1 MEIKKV
7 VVIGSG
13 TMGSGIAAHL
23 CNANIPVTLL
33 DLKTDISEKA
43 RDNIQRSKPP
53 LLLDKSKINNIKVGN
68 IFENFSEVK
77 EADWVVEAVVE
88 RIDVKHDIYEKIF
101 KERKKGAIVSSN
113 TSSIPIKVLSQNLTE
128 GEKKDFCI
136 THFFN
141 PVRYMALLEIVKNE
155 NNDLEKINALKKFC
169 EIELGKGAIVCNDTP
184 GFLGNRVGVYA
195 MQIAMTEAFKM
206 KLSIE
211 EADAIFGRP
220 MGIPKTG
227 IFGLYDLIGIDLM
240 ADVLKSFIKE
250 LPKTDNFHEVAK
262 EIPLVKKLIETGY
275 TGRKGKG
282 GFYRINKTDG
292 KKVMEALNLETG
304 EYHAS
309 KKINIKS
316 GKVDL
321 VALINRDDKYGKYA
335 WSVISKI
342 IKYASSL
349 IPGITKEF
357 NDIDEAMRLGF
368 NWSKGPFEMLEE
380 IGVDNF
386 FNKVD
391 EYGNIDFLENLAK
404 SKNEKFY
411 GERQKYTDIETLG
424 KVKKKATSI
433 DGNDSA
439 KIYRFKDYNI
449 VEFTTKANALDY
461 DSMDALNK
469 ATDKPL
475 IIINESMQFSAGV
488 NLSYTM
494 NYADKRDFK
503 SIEKFIKYFQETCK
517 QLKYS
522 DHPVISAPSGLTL
535 GGGFEVMVQSN
546 FVASHTN
553 IVVGLVETI
562 VGLVPA
568 GGGCKEM
575 LARWLETEEA
585 KKDPHYAPLRVF
597 DIIGNAK
604 TATSPVEAE
613 PLKYLRAKDKKIMN
627 RNSLLEVSKK
637 IIEENRDFK
646 TPSENSF
653 NLPGKAVKDEMIKT
667 LEKLYDDKI
676 ILDHGMEVGKELA
689 NVLSGG
695 DTTIDKTLSEDDMFK
710 LELDSFMRL
719 IETKKTQE
727 RIKHTL
733 ATGKPLVNYYFL
745 LFFIFYFFI
754 TKFFNYLLFFSY
766 LLQIKFSFPFFY
778 SFIFFY
784 NSFFFCNSSFN
795 YFLFF

>member
-1 MEIKKV
+1 MDIKKV

-33 DLKTDISEKA
+33 DLKTEISEKA
-43 RDNIQRSKPP
+43 RDRIHKSKPP
-53 LLLDKSKINNIKVGN
+53 LLIDKSKINNIKVGN
-68 IFENFSEVK
+68 ISDNFDAVK
-77 EADWVVEAVVE
+77 DADWVVEAVVE
-88 RIDVKHDIYEKIF
+88 RIDIKHQIYEKIF
-101 KERKKGAIVSSN
+101 KVRKDGAIVSSN
-113 TSSIPIKVLSQNLTE
+113 TSSIPIKILSEHLTNI
-128 GEKKDFCI
+128 EKKDFCI

-141 PVRYMALLEIVKNE
+141 PVRYMGLLEIVKNE
-155 NNDLEKINALKKFC
+155 NNDLNKINQLKKFC
-169 EIELGKGAIVCNDTP
+169 EVELGKGAIICNDTP

-195 MQIAMTEAFKM
+195 MQVAMTEAFKM

-227 IFGLYDLIGIDLM
+227 VFGLYDLIGIDLM

-250 LPKTDNFHEVAK
+250 LPKSDEFHEVAK

-282 GFYRINKTDG
+282 GFYRMNKTG
-292 KKVMEALNLETG
+292 SIKVMEAINLETG
-304 EYHAS
+304 DYSIS
-309 KKINIKS
+309 KKIDIKTDQ
-316 GKVDL
+316 VDL
-321 VALINRDDKYGKYA
+321 KRLINRKDKYGDYA

-349 IPGITKEF
+349 VPKITKEF

-368 NWSKGPFEMLEE
+368 NWSKGPFEMLDE
-380 IGVDNF
+380 IGVKNF
-386 FNKVD
+386 FDKID
-391 EYGNIDFLENLAK
+391 DFKGNNFLEEL
-404 SKNEKFY
+404 SKNKNENFY
-411 GERQKYTDIETLG
+411 GERQKYTNIETLG
-424 KVKKKATSI
+424 KVKKTASSV
-433 DGNDSA
+433 DGNNSA
-439 KIYRFKDYNI
+439 KIYRFNDYNI

-461 DSMDALNK
+461 DSMDALKK

-488 NLSYTM
+488 NLTYTM
-494 NYADKRDFK
+494 EFADKRDFK

-517 QLKYS
+517 HLKYS
-522 DHPVISAPSGLTL
+522 KYPVISAPSGLTL

-562 VGLVPA
+562 VGLIPA

-575 LARWLETEEA
+575 LARWLNTNEA
-585 KKDPHYAPLRVF
+585 KVDPNYASLKVF
-597 DIIGNAK
+597 DIIGYGR

-613 PLKYLRAKDKKIMN
+613 PLKYLRPEDKKIMN
-627 RNSLLEVSKK
+627 RNSLFEVSKK
-637 IIEENRDFK
+637 IIMDNIDFK
-646 TPSENSF
+646 APEELKF
-653 NLPGKAVKDEMIKT
+653 NLPGKSVLKDMNKI
-667 LEKLYDDKI
+667 LDNLYNEKI
-676 ILDHGMEVGKELA
+676 ILDHGVIVAKELA

-695 DTTIDKTLSEDDMFK
+695 DTTIDKTLSEDDLFK
-710 LELDSFMRL
+710 LELDAFMKL
-719 IETKKTQE
+719 IETKETQD

-733 ATGKPLVNYYFL
+733 ATGKPLVN
-745 LFFIFYFFI
+745 
-754 TKFFNYLLFFSY
+754 
-766 LLQIKFSFPFFY
+766 
-778 SFIFFY
+778 
-784 NSFFFCNSSFN
+784 
-795 YFLFF
+795 

>member
-1 MEIKKV
+1 MKIKNV

-23 CNANIPVTLL
+23 CNANVPVTLL
-33 DLKTDISEKA
+33 DLKTEISEKA
-43 RDNIQRSKPP
+43 RERIHKSRPP
-53 LLLDKSKINNIKVGN
+53 LLIDKSKINNIKVGN
-68 IFENFSEVK
+68 IEDNFDVVK
-77 EADWVVEAVVE
+77 DADWVVEAVVE
-88 RIDVKHDIYEKIF
+88 RIDIKHQIYEKIF
-101 KERKKGAIVSSN
+101 KARKDGAIVSSN
-113 TSSIPIKVLSQNLTE
+113 TSSIPIKVLSEHLTDK
-128 GEKKDFCI
+128 EKKDFCI

-141 PVRYMALLEIVKNE
+141 PVRYMGLLEIVKNE
-155 NNDLEKINALKKFC
+155 NNDLNKINELKEFC
-169 EIELGKGAIVCNDTP
+169 EIELGKGAIICNDTP

-206 KLSIE
+206 KLSVE

-227 IFGLYDLIGIDLM
+227 VFGLYDLIGIDLM

-250 LPKTDNFHEVAK
+250 LPEKDEFHEVAK

-282 GFYRINKTDG
+282 GFYRMNKTG
-292 KKVMEALNLETG
+292 AVKVMEAINLETG
-304 EYHAS
+304 EYSIS
-309 KKINIKS
+309 KKIDVKS
-316 GKVDL
+316 DKVDL
-321 VALINRDDKYGKYA
+321 NGLINRKDKYGEYA

-349 IPGITKEF
+349 VPNITKEF

-368 NWSKGPFEMLEE
+368 NWAKGPFEMLEE
-380 IGVDNF
+380 IGVKNF
-386 FNKVD
+386 FDKVD
-391 EYGNIDFLENLAK
+391 DFNGNSFLENLSK
-404 SKNEKFY
+404 TKNEDFY
-411 GERQKYTDIETLG
+411 GERQKYTNIETLG
-424 KVKKKATSI
+424 KVKKSASSL

-439 KIYRFKDYNI
+439 KIYRFNDYNI

-461 DSMDALNK
+461 DSMDALKK

-488 NLSYTM
+488 NLTYTM
-494 NYADKRDFK
+494 KFADKKDFK

-517 QLKYS
+517 HLKYS
-522 DHPVISAPSGLTL
+522 KYPVISAPSGLTL

-562 VGLVPA
+562 VGLIPA

-575 LARWLETEEA
+575 LARWLDTDEA
-585 KKDPHYAPLRVF
+585 KKDPNFAPLKVF
-597 DIIGNAK
+597 DIIGYGK

-613 PLKYLRAKDKKIMN
+613 PMKYLRPEDKKIMN

-637 IIEENRDFK
+637 ILSENKDFK
-646 TPSENSF
+646 PPEEHKF
-653 NLPGKAVKDEMIKT
+653 NLPGKVVIGEMNKI
-667 LEKLYDDKI
+667 LDKLYNDKI
-676 ILDHGMEVGKELA
+676 ILEHGVEVAKELA
-689 NVLSGG
+689 HVLSGG
-695 DTTIDKTLSEDDMFK
+695 DTTIDKTLSEDDIFK
-710 LELDSFMRL
+710 LELDAFMRL
-719 IETKKTQE
+719 IETKKTQD

-733 ATGKPLVNYYFL
+733 TTGKPLVN
-745 LFFIFYFFI
+745 
-754 TKFFNYLLFFSY
+754 
-766 LLQIKFSFPFFY
+766 
-778 SFIFFY
+778 
-784 NSFFFCNSSFN
+784 
-795 YFLFF
+795 

>member
-1 MEIKKV
+1 MNIKKV

-23 CNANIPVTLL
+23 CNANVPVTLL
-33 DLKTDISEKA
+33 DLTTEISEKA
-43 RDNIQRSKPP
+43 RDRIFNSKPP
-53 LLLDKSKINNIKVGN
+53 LLLDKSQINNIQVGN
-68 IFENFSEVK
+68 IEDNFDVVK

-88 RIDVKHDIYEKIF
+88 RIDIKHNIYEKIF
-101 KERKKGAIVSSN
+101 KDRKERAIVSSN
-113 TSSIPIKVLSQNLTE
+113 TSSIPIKVLSEKLTPE
-128 GEKKDFCI
+128 EKKDFCI

-141 PVRYMALLEIVKNE
+141 PVRYMGLLEIVKNE
-155 NNDLEKINALKKFC
+155 NNDLAKINSLKKFC

-184 GFLGNRVGVYA
+184 GFLGNRIGVFA
-195 MQIAMTEAFKM
+195 MQVAMTEAFKM

-227 IFGLYDLIGIDLM
+227 VFGLYDLIGIDLM

-250 LPKTDNFHEVAK
+250 LSENDPFQEVAK

-282 GFYRINKTDG
+282 GFYRMNKTG
-292 KKVMEALNLETG
+292 ATKMMEAINLETG
-304 EYHAS
+304 EYFPS
-309 KKINIKS
+309 QKINIGS
-316 GKVDL
+316 DKVDL
-321 VALINRDDKYGKYA
+321 KSLISRDDKYGEYA

-342 IKYASSL
+342 IKYSSSL
-349 IPGITKEF
+349 VPGITKDF

-368 NWSKGPFEMLEE
+368 NWAKGPFEMLEE
-380 IGVDNF
+380 IGVENF

-391 EYGNIDFLENLAK
+391 DFQGNEFLENLSK
-404 SKNEKFY
+404 SKNQDFY
-411 GERQKYTDIETLG
+411 GSRQKYTEIETLG
-424 KVKKKATSI
+424 KVKKKAISV
-433 DGNDSA
+433 DGNNSA
-439 KIYRFKDYNI
+439 QVYRFNDYNI

-461 DSMDALNK
+461 DSMDALKK

-488 NLSYTM
+488 NLTYTM
-494 NYADKRDFK
+494 DFANKGDFK

-517 QLKYS
+517 HLKYS

-562 VGLVPA
+562 VGLIPA

-575 LARWLETEEA
+575 LARWLDTDEA
-585 KKDPHYAPLRVF
+585 KKDPNYAPLKVF
-597 DIIGNAK
+597 DIIGYGK

-613 PLKYLRAKDKKIMN
+613 PMKYLKSEDKKIMN
-627 RNSLLEVSKK
+627 RNSLLEVSKE
-637 IIEENRDFK
+637 ILIENKDFK
-646 TPSENSF
+646 APSETKF
-653 NLPGKAVKDEMIKT
+653 NLPGKTVVPKMNKI
-667 LEKLYDDKI
+667 LEKLYNDKV
-676 ILDHGMEVGKELA
+676 ILDHGLKVAQELA
-689 NVLSGG
+689 HVLSGG
-695 DTTIDKTLSEDDMFK
+695 DTTIEKTLSEDDLFK
-710 LELDSFMRL
+710 LELDAFMRL
-719 IETKKTQE
+719 IETKETQD

-733 ATGKPLVNYYFL
+733 ATGKPLVN
-745 LFFIFYFFI
+745 
-754 TKFFNYLLFFSY
+754 
-766 LLQIKFSFPFFY
+766 
-778 SFIFFY
+778 
-784 NSFFFCNSSFN
+784 
-795 YFLFF
+795 

>member
-1 MEIKKV
+1 MNIKKV

-33 DLKTDISEKA
+33 DLTTEISEQA
-43 RDNIQRSKPP
+43 RERIHKSRPP
-53 LLLDKSKINNIKVGN
+53 LLLDKSQINNIKVGN
-68 IFENFSEVK
+68 IIENFNEVK

-88 RIDVKHDIYEKIF
+88 RIDIKHDIYKKIF

-113 TSSIPIKVLSQNLTE
+113 TSSIPIKVLSQHLSE
-128 GEKKDFCI
+128 EEKKDFCI

-141 PVRYMALLEIVKNE
+141 PVRYMGLLEIVKNE
-155 NNDLEKINALKKFC
+155 NNDLKKIDALKKFC

-195 MQIAMTEAFKM
+195 MQVAMTEAFRM
-206 KLSIE
+206 KLSVE
-211 EADAIFGRP
+211 EADSVFGRP

-250 LPKTDNFHEVAK
+250 LPETDNFHNVAT

-282 GFYRINKTDG
+282 GFYRINKTKG
-292 KKVMEALNLETG
+292 NKVMEALNLQTG
-304 EYHAS
+304 EYSIS
-309 KKINIKS
+309 KKINMKS
-316 GKVDL
+316 EKVNL
-321 VALINRDDKYGKYA
+321 KTLIDRDDKYGEYA

-349 IPGITKEF
+349 VPSITKEF

-368 NWSKGPFEMLEE
+368 NWTKGPFEMLEE
-380 IGVDNF
+380 IGVNNF
-386 FNKVD
+386 FNK
-391 EYGNIDFLENLAK
+391 IDQYKNNYFLENLAK

-411 GERQKYTDIETLG
+411 GERQKYTNIETLG
-424 KVKKKATSI
+424 KVKKKAI
-433 DGNDSA
+433 KVDGNNSA
-439 KIYRFKDYNI
+439 QIYRFKDYNI

-461 DSMDALNK
+461 DSMDALKK

-494 NYADKRDFK
+494 DFANKNDFK
-503 SIEKFIKYFQETCK
+503 SIEKFIRYFQETCK
-517 QLKYS
+517 HLKYS

-562 VGLVPA
+562 VGLIPA

-575 LARWLETEEA
+575 LTRWLDTEEA
-585 KKDPHYAPLRVF
+585 KKDPHYASLKVF
-597 DIIGNAK
+597 DIIGYGK

-613 PLKYLRAKDKKIMN
+613 PLKYLKPEDKKIMN

-637 IIEENRDFK
+637 ILEENRDFK
-646 TPSENSF
+646 APTETKF
-653 NLPGKAVKDEMIKT
+653 NLPGNKAKEEMIKI
-667 LEKLYDDKI
+667 LDKLYNDKV
-676 ILDHGMEVGKELA
+676 ILDHGMNVGKELA
-689 NVLSGG
+689 SVLSGG
-695 DTTIDKTLSEDDMFK
+695 DTNMDKTLSEDDLFK
-710 LELDSFMRL
+710 LELDAFMRL
-719 IETKKTQE
+719 IETKETQA

-733 ATGKPLVNYYFL
+733 ATGKPLIN
-745 LFFIFYFFI
+745 
-754 TKFFNYLLFFSY
+754 
-766 LLQIKFSFPFFY
+766 
-778 SFIFFY
+778 
-784 NSFFFCNSSFN
+784 
-795 YFLFF
+795 

>member
-33 DLKTDISEKA
+33 DLKTEISEQA
-43 RDNIQRSKPP
+43 REKIHKSKPP
-53 LLLDKSKINNIKVGN
+53 LLLDKSKIDNIKIGN
-68 IFENFSEVK
+68 ISDNFSEVT

-88 RIDVKHDIYEKIF
+88 RIDVKHEIYEKIF
-101 KERKKGAIVSSN
+101 KARKKGAIVSSN
-113 TSSIPIKVLSQNLTE
+113 TSSIPIKILSQNLSE
-128 GEKKDFCI
+128 EEKKDFCI

-141 PVRYMALLEIVKNE
+141 PVRYMGLLEIVKSE
-155 NNDLEKINALKKFC
+155 NNDLKKINSLKEFC
-169 EIELGKGAIVCNDTP
+169 ETELGKGAIVCNDTP

-206 KLSIE
+206 KLSVE

-240 ADVLKSFIKE
+240 GDVLKSFIKE
-250 LPKTDNFHEVAK
+250 LPEGDKFHEVAK

-282 GFYRINKTDG
+282 GFYRINKIDG
-292 KKVMEALNLETG
+292 KKIMEALNLETG
-304 EYHAS
+304 DYSPS
-309 KKINIKS
+309 KKINIKTER
-316 GKVDL
+316 VDL
-321 VALINRDDKYGKYA
+321 KNLINRDDKYGKYA

-349 IPGITKEF
+349 VPGITKEF

-380 IGVDNF
+380 IGVANF
-386 FNKVD
+386 FNKID
-391 EYGNIDFLENLAK
+391 EYKNNDFLENLEQ
-404 SKNEKFY
+404 SKNEDFY
-411 GERQKYTDIETLG
+411 GERQKYTKIETLG
-424 KVKKKATSI
+424 KVKKTAISV
-433 DGNDSA
+433 DGNNSA

-461 DSMDALNK
+461 NSMDALKK

-494 NYADKRDFK
+494 EFADKRNFK
-503 SIEKFIKYFQETCK
+503 AIEKFIKYFQETCK
-517 QLKYS
+517 HLKYS
-522 DHPVISAPSGLTL
+522 DYPVISAPSGLTL
-535 GGGFEVMVQSN
+535 GGGFEVMVHSN

-553 IVVGLVETI
+553 IVVGLVESI
-562 VGLVPA
+562 VGLIPA

-575 LARWLETEEA
+575 LARWLDTEKA
-585 KKDPHYAPLRVF
+585 KQDPHYASLKVF
-597 DIIGNAK
+597 DIIGYGK
-604 TATSPVEAE
+604 TATSPVEAI
-613 PLKYLRAKDKKIMN
+613 PMKYLKPEDKKIMN

-637 IIEENRDFK
+637 ILEDNRDFK
-646 TPSENSF
+646 VPAETKF
-653 NLPGKAVKDEMIKT
+653 NLGGNLVKEKMIKI
-667 LEKLYDDKI
+667 LEKLYNDKI
-676 ILDHGMEVGKELA
+676 ILDHGMFVGIELA

-695 DTTIDKTLSEDDMFK
+695 ETDIDKTLSEEDLFK
-710 LELDSFMRL
+710 LELESFMKL
-719 IETKKTQE
+719 IETKETQD
-727 RIKHTL
+727 RIRHTL
-733 ATGKPLVNYYFL
+733 ATGKPLIN
-745 LFFIFYFFI
+745 
-754 TKFFNYLLFFSY
+754 
-766 LLQIKFSFPFFY
+766 
-778 SFIFFY
+778 
-784 NSFFFCNSSFN
+784 
-795 YFLFF
+795 